1 MKNHKRLIVITLLG
15 FLWGCQSIKVSQDYN
30 PARDF
35 YSLETY
41 AWQMETQPETG
52 DIRVDNPLLH
62 DRIRAAVNQSL
73 LDKGYRKISE
83 GKPDFYV
90 SYKYGTHSR
99 IESDGVGFGLGFGWG
114 GRSRFGGIGVGTGS
128 PAREQDERV
137 LAVDL
142 KDEQGNL
149 LWRGVGTAP
158 FEQHAG
164 PEEITKEINA
174 MVEKILSQFPP

>member
-1 MKNHKRLIVITLLG
+1 MKNHKRLFVITLLG
-15 FLWGCQSIKVSQDYN
+15 FLWGCQAIKVSQDYD
-30 PARDF
+30 PAKDF
-35 YSLETY
+35 YSLQTY
-41 AWQMETQPETG
+41 AWRMDSRFETG

-73 LDKGYRKISE
+73 LNKGYRRISE

-90 SYKYGTHSR
+90 SYKYATRGR
-99 IESDGVGFGLGFGWG
+99 IESDGVGFGMGFGWG
-114 GRSRFGGIGVGTGS
+114 GRGRFGGIGVGTDSTAG
-128 PAREQDERV
+128 EQDERV

-142 KDEQGNL
+142 QDEIGNL

-164 PEEITKEINA
+164 PEEITKKISA
-174 MVEKILSQFPP
+174 MVEKIMSQFPP

>member
-1 MKNHKRLIVITLLG
+1 MKNHKRLLVITLLG

-30 PARDF
+30 PAKDF
-35 YSLETY
+35 PSLATY

-73 LDKGYRKISE
+73 LHKGYRRISE
-83 GKPDFYV
+83 GQPDFYV
-90 SYKYGTHSR
+90 SYKYGTRSR
-99 IESDGVGFGLGFGWG
+99 IEANDVGFGLGFGWG
-114 GRSRFGGIGVGTGS
+114 SRSRFGGIGVDTGS
-128 PAREQDERV
+128 TVREHDERV

-142 KDEQGNL
+142 KDEEGNL

-158 FEQHAG
+158 FEQHTG

-174 MVEKILSQFPP
+174 MVEKIMAQFPP